1 VLTTFR
7 FVDRDMFM
15 RFRGGGVG
23 HKTTREATQSFYED
37 RDALDSVPFTKE
49 SERTGM
55 FHIPGSP
62 MNEVIDSESG
72 NDRGDTL
79 ADADMR
85 SISSSSEEHMDCT
98 GSRSE
103 SDNELEE
110 AENLQSATYEF
121 NTDLIDGDEGSD
133 EEADDD
139 KDGSV
144 LDDERSEFGY
154 GDLEEQL
161 LSDDS
166 SEEEGSQDE
175 LDDAVLGAE
184 DGEGAADT
192 EEDYGDYAE
201 Y

>member
-1 VLTTFR
+1 MV
-7 FVDRDMFM
+7 
-15 RFRGGGVG
+15 
-23 HKTTREATQSFYED
+23 
-37 RDALDSVPFTKE
+37 E
-49 SERTGM
+49 SLM
-55 FHIPGSP
+55 
-62 MNEVIDSESG
+62 
-72 NDRGDTL
+72 
-79 ADADMR
+79 ADMR
-85 SISSSSEEHMDCT
+85 SISNPVRSIWIAQEA
-98 GSRSE
+98 GLSRTIS
-103 SDNELEE
+103 LKK
-110 AENLQSATYEF
+110 QRTYRVLL

>member
-1 VLTTFR
+1 
-7 FVDRDMFM
+7 
-15 RFRGGGVG
+15 
-23 HKTTREATQSFYED
+23 
-37 RDALDSVPFTKE
+37 
-49 SERTGM
+49 
-55 FHIPGSP
+55 
-62 MNEVIDSESG
+62 
-72 NDRGDTL
+72 
-79 ADADMR
+79 MR

-121 NTDLIDGDEGSD
+121 NTDLIDGDEESD

>member
-1 VLTTFR
+1 
-7 FVDRDMFM
+7 MFM

-23 HKTTREATQSFYED
+23 HKSTREATQSFFED

-55 FHIPGSP
+55 FYIPGSP
-62 MNEVIDSESG
+62 MNEDIDSVSG
-72 NDRGDTL
+72 DDCADTL
-79 ADADMR
+79 ADADMH
-85 SISSSSEEHMDCT
+85 SLSSSSEEHMDDA

-103 SDNELEE
+103 LDDELEE
-110 AENLQSATYEF
+110 EILQSPTHEL
-121 NTDLIDGDEGSD
+121 NTDLFDGDEESD
-133 EEADDD
+133 EESSDDG
-139 KDGSV
+139 DGSV

-154 GDLEEQL
+154 GDLEERL

-166 SEEEGSQDE
+166 SEDEELEGSQDE
-175 LDDAVLGAE
+175 LDDAILSAE

-192 EEDYGDYAE
+192 EDDYGDYAE

>member
-1 VLTTFR
+1 
-7 FVDRDMFM
+7 
-15 RFRGGGVG
+15 
-23 HKTTREATQSFYED
+23 
-37 RDALDSVPFTKE
+37 
-49 SERTGM
+49 
-55 FHIPGSP
+55 
-62 MNEVIDSESG
+62 MNEDIDSESG
-72 NDRGDTL
+72 NDHGDTP
-79 ADADMR
+79 ADADMH

-98 GSRSE
+98 GSQSE
-103 SDNELEE
+103 SEDELEE

-121 NTDLIDGDEGSD
+121 DTDLIDGDEESD

-154 GDLEEQL
+154 GNLEEQL